1 MTGLGFETKH
11 LLTVHRKGTQ
21 NKKTMTTLFRP
32 FELDPFDL
40 LWKDLKETQAH
51 FSAITQ
57 KVTHPVDIYETEDGI
72 RFEVAAVGL
81 DVEEIDISVEN
92 DSLRICYEK
101 PGQQVENQPIYRG
114 IKRSSFDLTWK
125 ISTKFDLS
133 KLEASLDRGLLTLVI
148 PVAEGKAA
156 RKITIATPKALKEK

>member
-1 MTGLGFETKH
+1 MGIL
-11 LLTVHRKGTQ
+11 
-21 NKKTMTTLFRP
+21 RP

-40 LWKDLKETQAH
+40 LWRDLFETNSR

-57 KVTHPVDIYETEDGI
+57 RVTHPVDIYETEDGI

-81 DVEEIDISVEN
+81 DSKDIDINIDN
-92 DSLRICYEK
+92 DQLRIKYEK
-101 PGQQVENQPIYRG
+101 PQIENEESAIYRG

-133 KLEASLDRGLLTLVI
+133 KLEAGLDRGLLTLDI
-148 PVAEGKAA
+148 PTAEGKAI
-156 RKITIATPKALKEK
+156 RRIEISTPKQQLK

>member
-1 MTGLGFETKH
+1 MTQF
-11 LLTVHRKGTQ
+11 
-21 NKKTMTTLFRP
+21 FRP

-40 LWKDLKETQAH
+40 LWKDLKEAQSH

-81 DVEEIDISVEN
+81 SVEDIDILVEN

-101 PGQQVENQPIYRG
+101 PAQAENHPIYRG

-133 KLEASLDRGLLTLVI
+133 KLEASLDKGLLTLII
-148 PVAEGKAA
+148 PIAEGKAA
-156 RKITIATPKALKEK
+156 RKISIATPKALIEK

>member
-1 MTGLGFETKH
+1 MTAF
-11 LLTVHRKGTQ
+11 
-21 NKKTMTTLFRP
+21 FRP

-57 KVTHPVDIYETEDGI
+57 RVTHPVDIYETDNGI

-81 DVEEIDISVEN
+81 NVEDIDISVEN

-101 PGQQVENQPIYRG
+101 PAQQDNQPIYRG

-133 KLEASLDRGLLTLVI
+133 KLEASLDKGLLTLTI
-148 PVAEGKAA
+148 PVAEGKAT
-156 RKITIATPKALKEK
+156 RKITITSPKALLEK

>member
-1 MTGLGFETKH
+1 MTAF
-11 LLTVHRKGTQ
+11 
-21 NKKTMTTLFRP
+21 FRP

-57 KVTHPVDIYETEDGI
+57 RVTHPVDIYETESGI
-72 RFEVAAVGL
+72 RFEVAAVSL
-81 DVEEIDISVEN
+81 NVEDIDISVEN

-101 PGQQVENQPIYRG
+101 PAQQDNQPIYRG

-133 KLEASLDRGLLTLVI
+133 KLEASLDKGLLTLNI
-148 PVAEGKAA
+148 PVAEGKAV
-156 RKITIATPKALKEK
+156 RRISIATPKALLEK

>member
-1 MTGLGFETKH
+1 MTAF
-11 LLTVHRKGTQ
+11 
-21 NKKTMTTLFRP
+21 FRP

-57 KVTHPVDIYETEDGI
+57 RVTHPVDIYETDNGI

-81 DVEEIDISVEN
+81 NVEDIDISVEN
-92 DSLRICYEK
+92 DSLRICYDK
-101 PGQQVENQPIYRG
+101 PAQQETQPIYRG
-114 IKRSSFDLTWK
+114 IKRSGFDLTWK

-133 KLEASLDRGLLTLVI
+133 KLEASLDKGLLTLNI

-156 RKITIATPKALKEK
+156 RKIEIVTPKVAKGK

>member
-1 MTGLGFETKH
+1 MGIL
-11 LLTVHRKGTQ
+11 
-21 NKKTMTTLFRP
+21 RP

-40 LWKDLKETQAH
+40 LWRDLFETNSR

-57 KVTHPVDIYETEDGI
+57 RVTHPVDIYETENGI

-81 DVEEIDISVEN
+81 DSKNIDIEIDN
-92 DSLRICYEK
+92 DQLRIKYEK
-101 PGQQVENQPIYRG
+101 PTIENEESAIYRG

-133 KLEASLDRGLLTLVI
+133 KLEAGLDKGLLTLDI
-148 PVAEGKAA
+148 PTAEGKAI
-156 RKITIATPKALKEK
+156 RRIEISTPKKQLK

>member
-1 MTGLGFETKH
+1 MTAF
-11 LLTVHRKGTQ
+11 
-21 NKKTMTTLFRP
+21 FRP

-57 KVTHPVDIYETEDGI
+57 RVTHPVDIYETENGI

-81 DVEEIDISVEN
+81 DVEDIDISIEN

-101 PGQQVENQPIYRG
+101 PAQQDSQPIYRG

-133 KLEASLDRGLLTLVI
+133 KLEASLDKGLLTLNI
-148 PVAEGKAA
+148 PVAEGKAT
-156 RKITIATPKALKEK
+156 RRIEIKTPKALLEK

>member
-1 MTGLGFETKH
+1 MTA
-11 LLTVHRKGTQ
+11 
-21 NKKTMTTLFRP
+21 LFRP

-57 KVTHPVDIYETEDGI
+57 KVTHPVDIYETENGI

-81 DVEEIDISVEN
+81 NKEDIEILIEN
-92 DSLRICYEK
+92 DTLRIRYEK
-101 PGQQVENQPIYRG
+101 PTPHEDQPIYRG
-114 IKRSSFDLTWK
+114 IKKSSFDLNWK
-125 ISTKFDLS
+125 ISTKFDLN
-133 KLEASLDRGLLTLVI
+133 KLEASLDKGLLVLTI

-156 RKITIATPKALKEK
+156 RKIDIVVPKQISKK

>member
-1 MTGLGFETKH
+1 
-11 LLTVHRKGTQ
+11 
-21 NKKTMTTLFRP
+21 MTTFFRS

-57 KVTHPVDIYETEDGI
+57 KVSHPVDIYETEDGI

-81 DVEEIDISVEN
+81 NVEDIDISVEN

-101 PGQQVENQPIYRG
+101 PGQQENLPIYRG

-133 KLEASLDRGLLTLVI
+133 KLEASLDKGLLTLVI

-156 RKITIATPKALKEK
+156 RKIEIATPKALKEK